1 MVGTLILKEWMRF
14 VFVNNI
20 TRSLMIIFMLAP
32 GFLWSH
38 GGGLNK
44 DGCHNERK
52 TGGYH
57 CHRSQSPSIQS
68 IPQQKTYSSSEKSI
82 NTRWCDSRGGISEFR
97 TKDGTYVDCLT
108 DVYAIEAEFDY
119 NWKEAIGQSLHYAES
134 TNKKAA
140 ILFIKRQKT
149 KKDYLNE
156 LERVIDKFQLPIKV
170 FLTEEN

>member
-1 MVGTLILKEWMRF
+1 MEKNAKRRQDSIKIMKHLTITLL
-14 VFVNNI
+14 
-20 TRSLMIIFMLAP
+20 T
-32 GFLWSH
+32 FLISNVAWSH

-68 IPQQKTYSSSEKSI
+68 IPQQKTYSASEKSI
-82 NTRWCDSRGGISEFR
+82 NARWCDSRGGISEFR

-108 DVYAIEAEFDY
+108 DIYAVEAEFDN

-140 ILFIKRQKT
+140 ILFIKRQKS
-149 KKDYLNE
+149 KKDYLDE

-170 FLTEEN
+170 FVINN

>member
-1 MVGTLILKEWMRF
+1 MKNLSFTLLVLF
-14 VFVNNI
+14 LS
-20 TRSLMIIFMLAP
+20 T
-32 GFLWSH
+32 GLWSH

-82 NTRWCDSRGGISEFR
+82 NTRWCDSRGGIAEFR

-108 DVYAIEAEFDY
+108 DTYAVEAEFDN
-119 NWKEAIGQSLHYAES
+119 NWKEAVGQSLHYAES
-134 TNKKAA
+134 TNKRAA
-140 ILFIKRQKT
+140 ILLIKRQKS
-149 KKDYLNE
+149 KKDYYSE
-156 LERVIDKFQLPIKV
+156 LERVIIKYQLPIRIFV
-170 FLTEEN
+170 IDQ

>member
-1 MVGTLILKEWMRF
+1 MEKNAERRQGSIKIMKHLTITLLTLLISN
-14 VFVNNI
+14 V
-20 TRSLMIIFMLAP
+20 A
-32 GFLWSH
+32 WSH

-44 DGCHNERK
+44 YGCHNETK

-68 IPQQKTYSSSEKSI
+68 IPQQKTYNASEKSI
-82 NTRWCDSRGGISEFR
+82 NARWCDSRGGISEFR

-108 DVYAIEAEFDY
+108 DIYAVEAEFDN

-140 ILFIKRQKT
+140 ILFIKREKT
-149 KKDYLNE
+149 KKDYYGE
-156 LERVIDKFQLPIKV
+156 LERVINRYKLPITV
-170 FLTEEN
+170 FVIESD